1 MRAYK
6 YQTRISKTGQ
16 ITLPLN
22 NQLYDKEVEIII
34 VPKQK
39 VKSSRPKTSDFL
51 DKWSG
56 FLTNSNT
63 DDSKY
68 QYLTDKYK

>member
-1 MRAYK
+1 MQAYK
-6 YQTRISKTGQ
+6 YETRISKTGQ
-16 ITLPLN
+16 IKLPLN
-22 NQLYDKEVEIII
+22 TQLFDKEVDIII

-39 VKSSRPKTSDFL
+39 TKSSKLVTTDFV

-56 FLTNSNT
+56 FLTNTDT
-63 DDSKY
+63 DDLRY